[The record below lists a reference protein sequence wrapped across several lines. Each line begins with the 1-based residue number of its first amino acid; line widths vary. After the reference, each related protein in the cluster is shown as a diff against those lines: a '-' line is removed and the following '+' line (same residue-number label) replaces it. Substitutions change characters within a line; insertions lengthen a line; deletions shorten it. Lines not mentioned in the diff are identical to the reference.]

1 MQGIKAGA
9 YVTAA
14 LYLDLDQNT
23 SARIGN
29 NSSTFKKREPLM
41 RKLRLTGLRA
51 RLITLYF
58 FVTVSA
64 LAYVV
69 YEASDHRMHEAEDA
83 KFTVLRFVRVIADQ
97 HSDLIRHSKLLLMS
111 LADTPQVRDRSD
123 DNACGRF
130 LAQLLKLY
138 PQYANLGAAG
148 ADGDHYCSVVPM
160 AHPVNISDLPYFQR
174 VMKEKGFVR
183 SDVQI
188 GRVTSKS
195 VINLAYPLL
204 TADGDFEGMVF
215 AALDLASLSQALAVA
230 KFPKGSVV
238 HVADGKGTIVMHSH
252 EPEKWIG
259 KTAPE
264 NTLFRTLVK
273 GKPEGATITT
283 GLDGVER
290 VYAFARLDPAN
301 TDLYVWLGVPKSRVA
316 PHVEDQIQHN
326 LIALSIGAVVVFIVI
341 WFGAELLV
349 LRHVKA
355 LTDAADLLREGRL
368 DARTG
373 VKHGPSDFGRLAA
386 AFDAMA
392 ERLQTDDR
400 ALRRANRAL
409 RMISAANR
417 ELLRA
422 STESELLAAACRVA
436 VEVGRYRLAWVGFA
450 EHDERKS
457 IRVAAHHGFEQGYL
471 EALDVTWSDTERGR
485 GPAGTAV
492 RTGRSA
498 VVRCIATDPGFGPWR
513 EQAIKRGYASAIAL
527 PLRFDG
533 EMLGAFTLCAAEPNA
548 FDEREITLLSEMADD
563 LAFGIV
569 HQRLRLAQKR
579 AQETITRL
587 AYFDTLTGLPNRIHL
602 REKADKAIDQAKAQG
617 DPLALLRFDID
628 RFHDIQDGLGYTRA
642 DRLLK
647 EVASRLRG
655 VVAPDETVARVGEDE
670 FAVWLLGADE
680 SHAITV
686 ARKLLDAVHES
697 FGITGLLVDIQASV
711 GIALFPP
718 HGATADALLLRA
730 DIAAHQAKRAGTG
743 FAVYTG
749 ATDQESPE
757 RLALISELRRAIES
771 DRLLL
776 HYQPKVA
783 LRSRKV
789 SGAEAL
795 VRWPHPAKGMIPPSQ
810 FIPLAEHSGLIKPL
824 AYWVLRQALRQ
835 VSAWREAGFNLP
847 VSVNLSARN
856 LRDPELVNKINALV
870 LASGVDPGLLKLEIT
885 ESTLMED
892 PARSRDVLRR
902 LKDMGIEISIDDFGT
917 GYSSLNYLATLPVD
931 ALKID
936 RSFIVNMA
944 TSPTHMTIVSTSIS
958 LAHALEL
965 KVVAEG
971 ADTAEQA
978 NLLRLLKCDEIQG
991 YFYSPPLPANECK
1004 DWCEKFASRSAG
1016 SPIST

>member
-1 MQGIKAGA
+1 
-9 YVTAA
+9 
-14 LYLDLDQNT
+14 
-23 SARIGN
+23 
-29 NSSTFKKREPLM
+29 M
-41 RKLRLTGLRA
+41 RKLRLTGLRT
-51 RLITLYF
+51 RLITLYVL
-58 FVTVSA
+58 VTVSA

-83 KFTVLRFVRVIADQ
+83 KLTVLRFVRVIADE
-97 HSDLIRHSKLLLMS
+97 HADFIRHSELLLMS

-123 DNACGRF
+123 GNGCGRF
-130 LAQLLKLY
+130 LAQFLKLY

-148 ADGDHYCSVVPM
+148 ADGDHYCSALPM
-160 AHPVNISDLPYFQR
+160 AHPVNIRDLPYFQR
-174 VMKEKGFVR
+174 VMKEKRFVR

-188 GRVTSKS
+188 GRVTNKS
-195 VINLAYPLL
+195 VVNLAYPLL
-204 TADGDFEGMVF
+204 TADGVPEGAVF
-215 AALDLASLSQALAVA
+215 AALDLASLSRALSQAR
-230 KFPKGSVV
+230 FPEGSVV
-238 HVADGKGTIVMHSH
+238 HVVDGKGTIVMHSH

-259 KTAPE
+259 KITPE

-273 GKPEGATITT
+273 GKPEGATTT
-283 GLDGVER
+283 MGLDGVER

-316 PHVEDQIQHN
+316 PHVEEQIQHN
-326 LIALSIGAVVVFIVI
+326 LVALSIGAVVVFIII

-355 LTDAADLLREGRL
+355 LTDTADLLREGRL
-368 DARTG
+368 DARTR

-457 IRVAAHHGFEQGYL
+457 IRVAVHHGVEQGYL
-471 EALDVTWSDTERGR
+471 EGLDVTWSGTERGR

-492 RTGRSA
+492 RTGRPA

-513 EQAIKRGYASAIAL
+513 EQAIKRGYASGLAL
-527 PLRFDG
+527 PLQFDG
-533 EMLGAFTLCAAEPNA
+533 EMLGALTLCAAEPDA
-548 FDEREITLLSEMADD
+548 FDEREIALLSEMADD
-563 LAFGIV
+563 LAFGVV
-569 HQRLRLAQKR
+569 HQRLRIAQKR
-579 AQETITRL
+579 AEETITRV
-587 AYFDTLTGLPNRIHL
+587 AYFDALTGLPNRVHL
-602 REKADKAIDQAKAQG
+602 REKVDKAIEQAKPQS
-617 DPLALLRFDID
+617 PLALLRFDID

-655 VVAPDETVARVGEDE
+655 VVAPDEMVARVGEDE
-670 FAVWLLGADE
+670 FAAWLLGADE

-697 FGITGLLVDIQASV
+697 FGVTGLLVDIQASV
-711 GIALFPP
+711 GIALFPR

-730 DIAAHQAKRAGTG
+730 DIAAHQAKQAGTG
-743 FAVYTG
+743 FAVYAG
-749 ATDQESPE
+749 ATDQESPD
-757 RLALISELRRAIES
+757 RLALVSELRRAIES

-776 HYQPKVA
+776 HYQPTIA
-783 LRSRKV
+783 LRSQKV

-795 VRWPHPAKGMIPPSQ
+795 VRWPHPEKGMILPGQ
-810 FIPLAEHSGLIKPL
+810 FVHLAEHSGLIKPL
-824 AYWVLRQALRQ
+824 TYWVLRQALRQ
-835 VSAWREAGFNLP
+835 VSAWCEAGFELP

-856 LRDPELVNKINALV
+856 LRDPEFVNKINALL
-870 LASGVDPGLLKLEIT
+870 LASGVDPKLLKLEIT

-902 LKDMGIEISIDDFGT
+902 LKEMGIEISIDDFGT
-917 GYSSLNYLATLPVD
+917 GYSSLNYLATLPID

-936 RSFIVNMA
+936 RSFIVNM
-944 TSPTHMTIVSTSIS
+944 TSSSTHMTIVSTSIS

-1016 SPIST
+1016 KPIST